1 MQYNANE
8 LNVFDISRNL
18 SWPLLLRLCYCLHY
32 DVTKVISDRGCELRN
47 MEFQMSRD
55 NAINKARHGNS

>member
-1 MQYNANE
+1 MQYDANE

-18 SWPLLLRLCYCLHY
+18 SWPLSLLRLCYCLHY

-47 MEFQMSRD
+47 MEFQIYFP
-55 NAINKARHGNS
+55 NF